1 MPSVWRRPGND
12 LRAAV
17 ENVMPAWVRPRHRD
31 RLIDRE
37 TVFTFRLSRVKY
49 FDWGGQG
56 GVHVVDTPIDAVR
69 IEDQSLRGAI
79 ARDITVTEGAAGRL
93 VTIKTRCTTTGAANS
108 PPLNVGVDMLD
119 LVR

>member
-1 MPSVWRRPGND
+1 MKRPVSYTHLD
-12 LRAAV
+12 VYKR
-17 ENVMPAWVRPRHRD
+17 
-31 RLIDRE
+31 
-37 TVFTFRLSRVKY
+37 
-49 FDWGGQG
+49 Q
-56 GVHVVDTPIDAVR
+56 VDTPIDAVR